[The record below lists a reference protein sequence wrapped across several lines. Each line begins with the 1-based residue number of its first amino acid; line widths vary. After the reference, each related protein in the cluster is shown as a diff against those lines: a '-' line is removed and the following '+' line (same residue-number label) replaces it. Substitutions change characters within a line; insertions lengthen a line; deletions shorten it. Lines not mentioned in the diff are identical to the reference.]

1 MPPPSL
7 SSKSESSSAIQSA
20 LHSRTLRHRS
30 NTSQRGAIA
39 ALAKVLPSRRS
50 EKGGT
55 IRSHGYWEE
64 IDAHQNPTF
73 PQQSAEDEQAR
84 RLSGPDDLIR
94 WNTAKR
100 IPRPLPPRPLSIQI
114 PNKSLEQDSA
124 PHTHQR
130 KESSSVSASQMDRR
144 LSVARRA
151 IEAKREAR
159 RQRQSLKESGDY
171 LGVQG
176 INPDTGKLDTSTPT
190 ESGQSSGG
198 ERALERIHAIRK
210 VLSDAKDSYKDVT
223 AWTDREM
230 RSILMDKEG
239 KCCRNRQKQAQS
251 SRMAAGV
258 QWRRQTQQWASVE
271 PISPKSREND
281 KNCVTPKVTKTS
293 HDQEQT
299 NITGDKSFLGH
310 GQKQP
315 INRHKCRTQTTQDGH
330 SDWGQQTINDI
341 AKRSE
346 EIIAESACTP
356 ITTTTGFGQPT
367 TVTSKPSVLEI
378 CSRRKTTTYQIKP
391 LSNVLERQQ
400 CRIREATTAIT
411 SKYHGHPATESVRFV
426 SPVRNE
432 SRTDQAQKQT
442 SSPGPT
448 AIEVKEKQEILVVRL
463 EHPSMP
469 ILPGTFP
476 NESEGTDG
484 PLEIN
489 LKAFYCGLPSFA
501 VGLCLR
507 CTSFGLGFMF
517 GYWRIVQPVFAPNSC
532 LWARQSKGLAT
543 GLDSVAMAMALP
555 LVVGGISLLF

>member
-1 MPPPSL
+1 MSPSL
-7 SSKSESSSAIQSA
+7 SSKSESSSEKQSA

-39 ALAKVLPSRRS
+39 KLAKVLPSRRS

-64 IDAHQNPTF
+64 IDAHQTSTF
-73 PQQSAEDEQAR
+73 PQQSVEDEQAR

-100 IPRPLPPRPLSIQI
+100 IPRPQPPRPLSIQI
-114 PNKSLEQDSA
+114 PNQRLEQDLVS
-124 PHTHQR
+124 HNQQR
-130 KESSSVSASQMDRR
+130 KESASVSASQMDRR
-144 LSVARRA
+144 LSFARRA

-176 INPDTGKLDTSTPT
+176 INPDTGKLDASTPT

-230 RSILMDKEG
+230 RSILLDKEG
-239 KCCRNRQKQAQS
+239 KSYRNSQKQVQKS
-251 SRMAAGV
+251 DMAAGV
-258 QWRRQTQQWASVE
+258 QWRRQTKQWASVE

-281 KNCVTPKVTKTS
+281 TNLVTPKVSKIS

-310 GQKQP
+310 
-315 INRHKCRTQTTQDGH
+315 
-330 SDWGQQTINDI
+330 WGQQTINDI
-341 AKRSE
+341 AK
-346 EIIAESACTP
+346 IAESACTP
-356 ITTTTGFGQPT
+356 TTITTGFGQPKST
-367 TVTSKPSVLEI
+367 WNSSASPPRAKTVASGQPKPSVLEI
-378 CSRRKTTTYQIKP
+378 CSRRNTTTYQIKP

-400 CRIREATTAIT
+400 CQIREATTATT
-411 SKYHGHPATESVRFV
+411 SNRHGRQAPESVHFV

-432 SRTDQAQKQT
+432 SKTDHTQT
-442 SSPGPT
+442 KTSNPSPAAT
-448 AIEVKEKQEILVVRL
+448 EVEEKEEILIVRL
-463 EHPSMP
+463 EHLPMP
-469 ILPGTFP
+469 TLPGTFP
-476 NESEGTDG
+476 NESEGTES
-484 PLEIN
+484 PLEID
-489 LKAFYCGLPSFA
+489 LKAFCRRLPSFA
-501 VGLCLR
+501 IGLCLR
-507 CTSFGLGFMF
+507 CTLFGLGFMF
-517 GYWRIVQPVFAPNSC
+517 AYWRIVQPVFVPNSS